1 MRIHDLRPAEGS
13 RKKTK
18 RIGRGPGSGHGGTSC
33 RGNKGQKARAGGR
46 PGRGFEGGQMPLHR
60 RLPKRGFRN
69 IFKKQYAVVNVGDL
83 TQFAPH
89 SSLDIAALSQAG
101 LVGKVMDGVKL
112 LGKGEISQPLVV
124 RVQKASRAARE
135 KIEKAGGQVEIS

>member
-1 MRIHDLRPAEGS
+1 MRIHDLKPAEGS
-13 RKKTK
+13 KKKKK

-33 RGNKGQKARAGGR
+33 RGNKGQKARSGGH

-83 TQFAPH
+83 TEFAAN
-89 SSLDIAALSQAG
+89 SSLDVAALSQAG

-124 RVQKASRAARE
+124 KVQKASRAARE
-135 KIEKAGGQVEIS
+135 KIEKAGGQVEIL